1 MMRFFN
7 LVTLFVA
14 VTCLRA
20 DDEIATTFTY
30 TDPAAT
36 TVEVAGEFSNWK
48 TLPMAKDASG
58 SWTKTLRLK
67 AGRYG
72 YKLVVDGEWKLD
84 PKNPARKT
92 VNDIEDS
99 AITVGNVSATP
110 ASAADETATT
120 FAYTDDKAKTV
131 FVAGQF
137 NDWSATANPLKKDET
152 GLWTVTIPLKAG
164 KQTYKFVVDG
174 DWRIDPTNPDSVDD
188 GGGNINSVKT
198 VAR

>member
-1 MMRFFN
+1 MMRYFSLVGFF
-7 LVTLFVA
+7 VV

-30 TDPAAT
+30 IDPAAT

-58 SWTKTLRLK
+58 SWTKSLRLK

-72 YKLVVDGEWKLD
+72 YKLVVDAVWKFD
-84 PKNPARKT
+84 PKNPARKI
-92 VNDIEDS
+92 VNDIEHS

-110 ASAADETATT
+110 ASAASETAAT
-120 FAYTDDKAKTV
+120 FAYTDAKAKAV

-152 GLWTVTIPLKAG
+152 GVWTVTIPLKAG

-174 DWRIDPTNPDSVDD
+174 DWRIDPANPDSVAD
-188 GGGNINSVKT
+188 GDGNMNSVRT
-198 VAR
+198 VAP